1 MRNLLSSCDILENS
15 KFIYLIAPL
24 WQLQDLNWTNIVY
37 MCYKAFPTGLVSHLY
52 HLFIAS
58 DYAQYLISFETGKK
72 SKGINYLLKGF
83 LNDDELKCVGVIDA
97 HKIGSQEGSTALFY
111 ETIGKV

>member
-1 MRNLLSSCDILENS
+1 
-15 KFIYLIAPL
+15 
-24 WQLQDLNWTNIVY
+24 
-37 MCYKAFPTGLVSHLY
+37 MCYEAFPTGLVLHLY
-52 HLFIAS
+52 SLLIVS
-58 DYAQYLISFETGKK
+58 NTAQYLISFEAQKM

-83 LNDDELKCVGVIDA
+83 LNDDELKCVGVINA